1 MTDGQTE
8 TEGSLAYSELNR
20 NAIRKLEQLGQPY
33 TEKKQRYMI
42 CQKRPDTLIP
52 ISIITASEIDNFYF

>member
-42 CQKRPDTLIP
+42 CQKRHTD
-52 ISIITASEIDNFYF
+52 SNQYYHRFRD